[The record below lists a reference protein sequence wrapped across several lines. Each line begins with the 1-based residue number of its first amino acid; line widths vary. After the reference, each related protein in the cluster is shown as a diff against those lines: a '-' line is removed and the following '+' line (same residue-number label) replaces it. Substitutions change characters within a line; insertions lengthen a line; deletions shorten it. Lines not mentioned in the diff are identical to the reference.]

1 MNYPEIDFISA
12 RNILFRNSEAGL
24 AAYKYM
30 YGSNDDLKARNEA
43 DWFPFRSSR
52 MNTDNVLDTI
62 EARKTPGEFNV
73 IRNFPDGK
81 IEFSRFSNGNLKWN
95 LEQKTSSDGDCDKYF
110 ASEHGLNIHN
120 HSPYRTIKVSIPNNA
135 DHGRITIIDT
145 ETNKIIN
152 QEMVEKDMIT
162 EKYSRALEESL
173 RCRRQKEYDDFLKD
187 CEEARKRSIQEKRK
201 AMEESRAN
209 STNTNTDRT
218 SAFEKGPIKAPDRSG
233 AINNNASTIQKTREN
248 IKADTNG
255 IVNSPN
261 KTGIMES
268 VTPIQTVLIKTPDMS
283 AAMNTNMNAGMG
295 GAMNAGM
302 SINPMQMQQFGGR

>member
-1 MNYPEIDFISA
+1 MNHPGIDFISA

-24 AAYKYM
+24 ATFKAL
-30 YGSNDDLKARNEA
+30 YGSDDALKAHNEA
-43 DWFPFRSSR
+43 DWFPFRSSS
-52 MNTDNVLDTI
+52 MNKGNVLDTI
-62 EARKTPGEFNV
+62 EARKTPGEFNI
-73 IRNFPDGK
+73 IRDFPDGK
-81 IEFSRFSNGNLKWN
+81 REFSRFSNGNLKWN

-145 ETNKIIN
+145 ETNKIIS

-162 EKYSRALEESL
+162 EKYGKALEETL
-173 RCRRQKEYDDFLKD
+173 RSRLKKEYDFLKD

-201 AMEESRAN
+201 AMEESRTN
-209 STNTNTDRT
+209 GMNTNTDRT
-218 SAFEKGPIKAPDRSG
+218 SAFEKAPIKAPDRSG
-233 AINNNASTIQKTREN
+233 AINNNANTIQKAREN

-255 IVNSPN
+255 IVNPPN

-268 VTPIQTVLIKTPDMS
+268 VTPIQTDLIKAPDMS